1 MNEIFEKYIK
11 DLDPELQEKARAC
24 KTKEELNAFIAENG
38 LELPDE
44 ALELVSGGGCKTSHC
59 EHNFIE
65 TERID
70 MVPTFGSNGPV
81 GHAIHYNG
89 MQVQNIKTN
98 QCSKC
103 SELHYYVMTFPKVD
117 KYVSQND
124 ILISYKEISAAEYNS
139 LKAQKTW

>member
-1 MNEIFEKYIK
+1 MNEKFESYLK
-11 DLDPELQEKARAC
+11 DLSPELQEKARQC
-24 KTKEELNAFIAENG
+24 KTKEDLNVFLADND
-38 LELPDE
+38 LELPEE
-44 ALELVSGGGCKTSHC
+44 ALKMVAGGCTTSHC

-65 TERID
+65 IERID

-103 SELHYYVMTFPKVD
+103 SELHYYVLTFPNAD
-117 KYVSQND
+117 KYVNQNS
-124 ILISYKEISAAEYNS
+124 IISYKEISAAEYNS